1 MIAFLT
7 LIYVAFLFLAV
18 KVGLIRLNTFW
29 KISPA
34 IWLVTLFLVLFV
46 PMQWG
51 APAGAVNLYR
61 SVIEIVP
68 NVSGAVTEVNV
79 RPLEKVS
86 KDEVLFTIDPTQYQS
101 RVDQLQAQI
110 ELSQANLE
118 RAQDLMN
125 RGVGRQLDV
134 DIYRAEV
141 MNFTAQLD
149 NANWE
154 LEETVVRA
162 PSDGMV
168 VALSLRPGQRVVNMP
183 LRSWVAF
190 VGAGDQRMAVGIPQS
205 RIRYVEPGQKAEVVL
220 RIFPGR
226 TLDATVL
233 NIVRINPAA
242 QLPPSGLVPPAP
254 TPADPTYPYAA
265 ILELDDE
272 SIDLTDVPGGASGTA
287 AIYTDSVS
295 ATHVIRKVM
304 MRMEAWMNY
313 IKP

>member
-1 MIAFLT
+1 MIVFLT

-18 KVGLIRLNTFW
+18 KLGLIRLNTFW

-51 APAGAVNLYR
+51 APAGEVNLFR
-61 SVIEIVP
+61 SVIEVVP
-68 NVSGAVTEVNV
+68 NVSGEVTEVNV
-79 RPLEKVS
+79 RALEKVS

-101 RVDQLQAQI
+101 RVGQLQAQI

-154 LEETVVRA
+154 LAETMVRA

-168 VALSLRPGQRVVNMP
+168 VGLSLRPGQRVVNMP

-190 VGAGDQRMAVGIPQS
+190 VGAGDQRMAMGIAQS
-205 RIRYVEPGQKAEVVL
+205 RIRYVEPGQKAEVVF
-220 RIFPGR
+220 RMFPGR
-226 TLDATVL
+226 TLNATVL
-233 NIVRINPAA
+233 EVVRINPAA
-242 QLPPSGLVPPAP
+242 QVPPSGMVPPAP
-254 TPADPTYPYAA
+254 TPADPTLPFAV
-265 ILELDDE
+265 ILELDDN